1 MPIKEENLTV
11 NEIRYKIIT
20 HPDRTNYTYIILG
33 RSLATG
39 KSWLTA
45 ALKEAGLNAIEISEY
60 VAAHI
65 TYDDYSNHVI
75 EDIANNIITIILN
88 RPLED

>member
-11 NEIRYKIIT
+11 NEIRKIIVNFSA
-20 HPDRTNYTYIILG
+20 RERYTYIILG

-45 ALKEAGLNAIEISEY
+45 ALKDAGLNAIEISEY
-60 VAAHI
+60 VASYI
-65 TYDDYSNHVI
+65 TYDDYSNHII
-75 EDIANNIITIILN
+75 EDVDKKIITIILN
-88 RPLED
+88 RPLEE

>member
-11 NEIRYKIIT
+11 NEIRKRIVNFSA
-20 HPDRTNYTYIILG
+20 RERYTYIILG

-45 ALKEAGLNAIEISEY
+45 ALKDAGLNAIEISEY
-60 VAAHI
+60 VASYI
-65 TYDDYSNHVI
+65 TYDDYSNHII
-75 EDIANNIITIILN
+75 EDVDKKIITIILN
-88 RPLED
+88 RQLEE